1 MGWVSQK
8 FWTFKIYFLF
18 DKNRD
23 RVRAFLIDA
32 ITRFLLKPDIRND
45 GTDRWQIAATAR
57 PQQAKNDAA

>member
-1 MGWVSQK
+1 M
-8 FWTFKIYFLF
+8 YFLF
-18 DKNRD
+18 DKNKD